1 MLGHKDIGRK
11 DEDEKDNETGGREPP
26 RLREENTDAS
36 GDLCDSRDEN
46 EFAWRRQIVENC
58 AGVSSREDKVRDA
71 TDDEKASEESSADA
85 HQTTSR
91 PRRLQTQES
100 GRSGRFLYY
109 VVSVNDYAAFASRW
123 LFT

>member
-1 MLGHKDIGRK
+1 MLGHKDVGR
-11 DEDEKDNETGGREPP
+11 EDRDKKDNETEGREPS

-46 EFAWRRQIVENC
+46 EFARRRQVVGNG
-58 AGVSSREDKVRDA
+58 AGASSREDKVRDA
-71 TDDEKASEESSADA
+71 TDDEKASEENSADA
-85 HQTTSR
+85 HRTTSR